1 MATFN
6 FLVICYLR
14 LSSNP
19 EKLPVNAA
27 PKYSVLLCFCF
38 ARQATVFRFAANTV
52 RLSMIRAN
60 NNNCRRLSGLQ
71 VDVKMDILLPS
82 GLLVSFVCCV
92 VVVFYRRSASSVVA
106 NS

>member
-38 ARQATVFRFAANTV
+38 ARQATVFRFAANNWYQSL
-52 RLSMIRAN
+52 R
-60 NNNCRRLSGLQ
+60 
-71 VDVKMDILLPS
+71 
-82 GLLVSFVCCV
+82 
-92 VVVFYRRSASSVVA
+92 
-106 NS
+106 